1 MKKGYLYLIFLSLFT
16 LVVLGIALIY
26 KLVPSKSTKNI
37 NITAS
42 ADESEV
48 IDIRSLAD
56 MQDYKDSWIQKIS
69 KTDKQKEYIYPVQ
82 KFYIEFN

>member
-26 KLVPSKSTKNI
+26 KLVPSKGTNI

-42 ADESEV
+42 TNEPDIEDIHSLVEV
-48 IDIRSLAD
+48 
-56 MQDYKDSWIQKIS
+56 QNYKDSWIQKIS

>member
-26 KLVPSKSTKNI
+26 KFVPSKGTNI

-56 MQDYKDSWIQKIS
+56 TQNFKDSWIQKIS

>member
-26 KLVPSKSTKNI
+26 KLVPSKGTNI
-37 NITAS
+37 NIPAS
-42 ADESEV
+42 ANESD
-48 IDIRSLAD
+48 IGNIRSLAD
-56 MQDYKDSWIQKIS
+56 KQNYKDSWIQKIS